1 VPRRTTRLAAAL
13 IAILLT
19 VLPASAQQNE
29 PEYLRAI
36 AAGYKASF
44 ICSNQFN
51 GGINPARTAADDLQG
66 TYAELNPILPML
78 AAEVDE
84 ANRRVTV
91 PFAENLPPRVAAW
104 RPHLGCALLP
114 IGADPAAAAGLPRIS
129 DAPLDL
135 AELDARPWP
144 MGDREAGG
152 RLRGDARALDQV
164 ADNAFDRRTYGQGSE
179 TTALLIVQHGRI
191 VVERYRPDFDMHTSQ
206 RTWSVAKSIAGTVIG
221 AAAQQGLIE
230 VNAPAIVP
238 EWQRPGDP
246 RQRITT
252 DHLLRMASG
261 LHSDHPGN
269 RTDALYFGGLS
280 VGEEAASWPV
290 VAPPDTRF
298 RYANNDIVLAIRAL
312 QHRLGD
318 GEEARAFP
326 LRALF
331 WKIGMTRTV
340 PETDWQGHFVMSSQ
354 VWTTARDLAR
364 LGLLYANDGMWGGE
378 LILPAGWV
386 DYVRRQGP
394 AQPASGDRYGAS
406 WWLFAPDKGLPAD
419 AILANGNRGQYVV
432 VIPSRHIVIV
442 RRGFDRAGMGF
453 DPGGLTRDILTAL
466 GDRR

>member
-1 VPRRTTRLAAAL
+1 MSRRMARAAAL
-13 IAILLT
+13 IAISLA
-19 VLPASAQQNE
+19 VPASAQQNA

-51 GGINPARTAADDLQG
+51 GGIDPVRTAVDDLQG

-78 AAEVDE
+78 DAEVDE
-84 ANRRVTV
+84 ADRRVTV
-91 PFAENLPPRVAAW
+91 KFAENLPPRVAAW

-114 IGADPAAAAGLPRIS
+114 IGADPATAARLPRIS
-129 DAPLDL
+129 DVPLDL
-135 AELDARPWP
+135 VELDARPWP
-144 MGDREAGG
+144 MGDRDA
-152 RLRGDARALDQV
+152 LRRPRGNPGALERV
-164 ADNAFDRRTYGQGSE
+164 ADRAFDRRTFGQGSE
-179 TTALLIVQHGRI
+179 TTALLVVQSGRI
-191 VVERYRPDFDMHTSQ
+191 VLERYRPDFDMHTSQ
-206 RTWSVAKSIAGTVIG
+206 RTWSVAKSLAGTVVG
-221 AAAQQGLIE
+221 AAVQQGLID
-230 VNAPAIVP
+230 VDAPAAIP

-246 RQRITT
+246 RQRITI

-290 VAPPDTRF
+290 VAPPDSRF

-318 GEEARAFP
+318 GEESRAFP

-364 LGLLYANDGMWGGE
+364 LGLLYASDGIWGGE
-378 LILPAGWV
+378 RILPAGWV
-386 DYVRRQGP
+386 DYVRRRGP

-406 WWLFAPDKGLPAD
+406 WWLFAPDRGLPAD

-453 DPGGLTRDILTAL
+453 DPAGLTRDILAAL
-466 GDRR
+466 GDQG